1 MPSYR
6 SPAKINLFL
15 NLRGQRQD
23 GFHEVC
29 FVMQAVA
36 LYDTLH
42 LERVPEGRG
51 IQFDC
56 NVPGLTDSPEQNL
69 VVKAYHRFLEVIN
82 HPPLGV
88 KVFLEKQ
95 IPAQAGLGG
104 GSSDAATMLKAMAEL
119 VQSQASVP
127 PAELSALAAALGSD
141 VPFFLG
147 APTAMAMG
155 RGELITPVS
164 PPLPQL
170 PLVLIKPRR
179 LGISTPQAFQRVR
192 EQNTYQTH
200 SAEPI
205 LDLLKLGL
213 EGSEFLKRLEPL
225 LHNDFESVLFKHYPL
240 LAEMAARMKGL
251 GVGRPLLCGSGPTMA
266 GFLHADAAP
275 LEAFYQGFPTPDY
288 EVFGTHTVA

>member
-15 NLRGQRQD
+15 NLRDQRQD

-42 LERVPEGRG
+42 LERLPEVSG

-56 NVPGLTDSPEQNL
+56 NVPGLTDSSEQNL
-69 VVKAYHRFLEVIN
+69 VVKAYHRFLEAAN
-82 HPPLGV
+82 LPPVGV

-104 GSSDAATMLKAMAEL
+104 GSSDAATMLKAMADL
-119 VQSQASVP
+119 AHPQASIA
-127 PAELSALAAALGSD
+127 PAALSALAAELGSD

-147 APTAMAMG
+147 SPTAMAKG
-155 RGELITPVS
+155 RGEVITPVS

-179 LGISTPQAFQRVR
+179 LGIPTPKAFQLVR
-192 EQNTYQTH
+192 EQNTYQTLN
-200 SAEPI
+200 SDPI
-205 LDLLKLGL
+205 LDLLKLDL
-213 EGSEFLKRLEPL
+213 EGDALLHRLEPL
-225 LHNDFESVLFKHYPL
+225 LHNDFEPVLFQHYPL
-240 LAEMAARMKGL
+240 LVEMAARMKAL
-251 GVGRPLLCGSGPTMA
+251 GINRPLLCGSGPTMA
-266 GFLHADAAP
+266 GFLHANTAP
-275 LEAFYQGFPTPDY
+275 LAAFHQAFPAQDY
-288 EVFGTHTVA
+288 EVFEVHTGA